1 MVIVVVRLD
10 TFNHFNVEKG
20 RKINVEKVKKQS
32 DNTVENYHAL
42 KFFQCGKRKVE
53 GRTESVKHGGNLLDL
68 KK

>member
-1 MVIVVVRLD
+1 MVIVVGRLN

-20 RKINVEKVKKQS
+20 RKIDVEKIKKQS
-32 DNTVENYHAL
+32 DDTVENYHAP
-42 KFFQCGKRKVE
+42 KFFQCGKRNVE

>member
-32 DNTVENYHAL
+32 DDTVENYYAL
-42 KFFQCGKRKVE
+42 KFFQCGKRNVE
-53 GRTESVKHGGNLLDL
+53 GRIESVKHGGNLLDL